1 MGLPKIAVDEPLSIE
16 KVLNVIE
23 HPTRY
28 NHIRQLRNLSPSGYY
43 TSALELR
50 LSGSSRE
57 EALGNDATIEVDEN
71 ESIELEVRNIGKDVL
86 YLYVYCLSPRWQ
98 VENILYGTHEA
109 IPPRDPAQDDP
120 GVTTQILEFEVS
132 NGVEST
138 RHSNRRLISNIE
150 PERPG
155 IPALPVEVGVCGSP
169 RPAED

>member
-86 YLYVYCLSPRWQ
+86 YLYVFCFSPRWQ

-109 IPPRDPAQDDP
+109 IPPCASAQNNP
-120 GVTTQILEFEVS
+120 GVTTQNS
-132 NGVEST
+132 
-138 RHSNRRLISNIE
+138 
-150 PERPG
+150 
-155 IPALPVEVGVCGSP
+155 
-169 RPAED
+169 